1 MSDHNTPKLNMIQTS
16 QLIFL
21 DAFLSS
27 KLGMRIESWI
37 QWICRPCFERK
48 PRNPFENCDEI

>member
-27 KLGMRIESWI
+27 KLGMRIKSWTK
-37 QWICRPCFERK
+37 WICRSCFERK